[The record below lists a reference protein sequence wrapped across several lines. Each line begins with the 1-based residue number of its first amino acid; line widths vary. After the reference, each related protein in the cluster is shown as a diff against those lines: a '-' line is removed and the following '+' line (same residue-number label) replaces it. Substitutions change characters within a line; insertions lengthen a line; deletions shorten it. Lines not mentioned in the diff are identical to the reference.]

1 MSRNNV
7 DRIYDT
13 VKKINRV
20 YETWSNQHGLTLY
33 EMQMFYV
40 ICQREDGCITQK
52 ELCQELDAPKTS
64 VNSIIKRQLQ
74 AGWIHMEVNPQNKR
88 EKVISLTEA
97 GEAFAKRLIDPLLA
111 YEEEAAEQMSD
122 EEVEIAVGVQNRFA
136 DYLLERIGQ
145 ENGSGTEE

>member
-20 YETWSNQHGLTLY
+20 YETWSDLHGLTLY

-40 ICQREDGCITQK
+40 IWRRESRCITQK

-74 AGWIHMEVNPQNKR
+74 AGWIVMEVNPRNKR

-97 GEAFAKRLIDPLLA
+97 GEAFTKRLIDPLLA
-111 YEEEAAEQMSD
+111 YEEEAAAQMND
-122 EEVEIAVGVQNRFA
+122 EEAEIAVRVQNRFA

>member
-7 DRIYDT
+7 DRIYDA
-13 VKKINRV
+13 VKKINRA
-20 YETWSNQHGLTLY
+20 YEAWSDLHGLTLY

-40 ICQREDGCITQK
+40 IWCRESRCITQK

-74 AGWIHMEVNPQNKR
+74 AGWIVMEVNPRNKR

-97 GEAFAKRLIDPLLA
+97 GETFAKRLIEPLLA
-111 YEEEAAEQMSD
+111 YEEEAAAQMND
-122 EEVEIAVGVQNRFA
+122 EEVETAVRVQNRFA
-136 DYLLERIGQ
+136 DCLLERIGQ
-145 ENGSGTEE
+145 KNGSGTEE

>member
-7 DRIYDT
+7 DRIYDA

-20 YETWSNQHGLTLY
+20 YEMWAGLHGLTLY
-33 EMQMFYV
+33 EVQMFYV
-40 ICQREDGCITQK
+40 IWRRESRCITQK

-74 AGWIHMEVNPQNKR
+74 AGWITMEVNPRNKR

-97 GEAFAKRLIDPLLA
+97 GEAFARSLIEPLLA
-111 YEEEAAEQMSD
+111 YEEEAAAQMND
-122 EEVEIAVGVQNRFA
+122 EEAEIAVRVQNRFA